1 MSDQRIHL
9 IPTPASGKASKTPA
23 EIEQLEELKKLER
36 VADEA
41 AEQAGKREQKYD
53 NDHNIFT
60 K

>member
-9 IPTPASGKASKTPA
+9 MPTPVRGKASKTPA
-23 EIEQLEELKKLER
+23 EIEQLEEQKKMER